1 MSNPEQKGFK
11 TAWWHCRIFLKI
23 WNCPLLN
30 TLLEVALI
38 LKHNPL
44 FQFVYLQCNF
54 SNSWELEL
62 DGRGV
67 WLQTST
73 HTLQTSIHTHFRCR
87 QKHPPTRRKLRAG
100 GCLERDLHIIQQRP
114 LGSHFSVGRRIRC
127 NNGTHCTK
135 MWRSA
140 QLHLEVMVGDY
151 SKHSDTIINA
161 RDLHFFTDLL
171 VSLSLDFFIK
181 QITERYTNMKHLLF

>member
-1 MSNPEQKGFK
+1 MVF
-11 TAWWHCRIFLKI
+11 I
-23 WNCPLLN
+23 WVFSMAVLLTFISIVCLQPKNDVDFRETLPLIW
-30 TLLEVALI
+30 ALSE
-38 LKHNPL
+38 
-44 FQFVYLQCNF
+44 F
-54 SNSWELEL
+54 S
-62 DGRGV
+62 RGV

-73 HTLQTSIHTHFRCR
+73 HTLQTSTHRQFRCR

-100 GCLERDLHIIQQRP
+100 GCLERELHIIQQRP

-161 RDLHFFTDLL
+161 RDLHFFSDLL

-181 QITERYTNMKHLLF
+181 QITERYTNMKHLF